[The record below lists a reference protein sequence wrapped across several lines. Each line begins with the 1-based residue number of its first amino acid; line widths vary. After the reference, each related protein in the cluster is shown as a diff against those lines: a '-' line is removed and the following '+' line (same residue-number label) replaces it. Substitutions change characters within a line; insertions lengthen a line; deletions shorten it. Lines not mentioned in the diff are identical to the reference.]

1 MNRPTRVP
9 ASSVVRM
16 KSASNMMAKWYQ
28 KAFMPAPP
36 TTAEKISDIPSAK
49 VGAPPVRESRLA
61 SSTSFAAWAS
71 ASGEMAKPKLVTAW
85 EADSTVVPM
94 TPPGELTAK
103 KSPGSMMQA
112 AMIAM
117 TATKDSVSM
126 AP

>member
-1 MNRPTRVP
+1 
-9 ASSVVRM
+9 
-16 KSASNMMAKWYQ
+16 
-28 KAFMPAPP
+28 MPAPP
-36 TTAEKISDIPSAK
+36 TTEEKISDIPSAK
-49 VGAPPVRESRLA
+49 VGAPPVRESRVA